1 MTTEYKY
8 RGMFLVPSSNRAAI
22 NNAIKADL
30 DVEGGEHTFNMGA
43 SSNGTGS
50 PTHYY
55 ACSALTDEAIEKIA
69 DMAVAFSGTKG
80 WVWVDHDTGNTVT
93 LDNTFNSIN
102 NIQVEEKSLDEIL
115 SENNLQKMETE

>member
-8 RGMFLVPSSNRAAI
+8 RGMFLISSSIRAAVNSQVKLNI
-22 NNAIKADL
+22 DE
-30 DVEGGEHTFNMGA
+30 EGGEYTFNVGA

-55 ACSALTDEAIEKIA
+55 ACSALTDDAIETIA
-69 DMAVAFSGTKG
+69 GMAVAFPSSKG
-80 WVWVDHDTGNTVT
+80 WVWVDHSTGDIASLNSA
-93 LDNTFNSIN
+93 FGSIN
-102 NIQVEEKSLDEIL
+102 NIEVEEKMIDDIL